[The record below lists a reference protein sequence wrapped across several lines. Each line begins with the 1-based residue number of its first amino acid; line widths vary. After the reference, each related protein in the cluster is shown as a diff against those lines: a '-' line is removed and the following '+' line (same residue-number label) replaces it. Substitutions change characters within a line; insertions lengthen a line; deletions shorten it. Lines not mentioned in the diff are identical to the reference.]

1 MHPFSLRRLLW
12 AGPLATAA
20 AVLVN
25 LLFFSLTKALGEQYI
40 LPLDGS
46 STNLG
51 PMSIL
56 MPVVVTLVPGLLAT
70 ILFGLLLR
78 FARSPVIAFLS
89 VCVTALL
96 LSFGGPF
103 YLPSATLVTKLLLCS
118 MNLIA
123 GVIITAGILIL
134 DLNRTKPLL

>member
-78 FARSPVIAFLS
+78 FARSNSSASLFRWAVLSPVCNPGHKI
-89 VCVTALL
+89 
-96 LSFGGPF
+96 
-103 YLPSATLVTKLLLCS
+103 TLMQYELNCRCDHYSWNTDFDPEPYQTP
-118 MNLIA
+118 LIVPA
-123 GVIITAGILIL
+123 
-134 DLNRTKPLL
+134 